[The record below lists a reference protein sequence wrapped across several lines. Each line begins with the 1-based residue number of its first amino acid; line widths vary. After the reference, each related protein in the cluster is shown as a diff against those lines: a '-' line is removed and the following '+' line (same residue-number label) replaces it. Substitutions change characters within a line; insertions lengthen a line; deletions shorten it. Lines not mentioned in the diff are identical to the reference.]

1 MNKEKFYKSPYIMEI
16 ELKQEQIDHPH
27 NKQLAMKH
35 DCKYEYPSIEIIA
48 VAAESVL
55 CASMV
60 FGNEGR
66 PGKDYFDENDIN
78 DGGDFGW

>member
-1 MNKEKFYKSPYIMEI
+1 MKIDRKYNSPT
-16 ELKQEQIDHPH
+16 
-27 NKQLAMKH
+27 
-35 DCKYEYPSIEIIA
+35 IEIIA
-48 VAAESVL
+48 VDVESVL

-60 FGNEGR
+60 FGNEGG

>member
-1 MNKEKFYKSPYIMEI
+1 
-16 ELKQEQIDHPH
+16 
-27 NKQLAMKH
+27 MKH
-35 DCKYEYPSIEIIA
+35 DYRYHSPTIEIIA
-48 VAAESVL
+48 VDVESVL

-60 FGNEGR
+60 FGNEGG